1 MVNLTVKGRKMH
13 YEEELRQLMG
23 RPFYLPPLQPD
34 KTATKPQCPVCATRN
49 LHVTDQTKEKIVLP
63 TINPSFKM
71 VKKPDDIDDDVSDA
85 DENDDKKEDSDSDDE
100 NYNDSDHNNNDT
112 DSDEDD
118 DVLPDDIIPRG
129 TISSISRLSLNDK
142 PGLHVDDDGVIRG
155 RIVDDDDD
163 DDEDDDEDPDQ
174 DEEVDGEG
182 YGELEDAG
190 EAEGEGDE
198 EEGEGEGGAS
208 GADEVEEKV
217 EIQPIIV
224 KKKKKKKKRWIGIST
239 VNCKYES
246 VRRVAR
252 RFGIREVGEDEDWS
266 LYWTDYSVSLE
277 RVMEMKRF
285 QKINHFPG
293 MSEICRKDLLARN
306 MNRLYK
312 LFPKE
317 YSVFPKSW
325 CMPADYGDF
334 QAYCRQKKNKT
345 FICKPDSGCQGRGI
359 FLCKNA
365 KDIKPGDHMTCQVY
379 ISKPFLIDS
388 FKFDLRIYVLV
399 TSCDPLRVYVF
410 RDGLGRFATKSYTEP
425 SNHNLDQVCMH
436 LTNYAINKHSD
447 DFIRD
452 DECGS
457 KRRITTVNEWLEEH
471 CYDVQ
476 KMWDDIDDVII
487 KTLISAHPIL
497 KHNYRTCFPN
507 HIKGSACFEIL
518 GFDII
523 IDRKLK
529 PWLLEVNHSPS
540 FHTDA
545 PLDKEIKEA
554 LLYDTLNMLNLTA
567 FDRRRCIEEDR
578 RRVKERLL
586 KKGRGRVEESPET
599 RAIIQDQIQRYEDS
613 HLNGFRRIYPCN
625 NMERYEKFF
634 EHSGSLF
641 QETSASRA
649 RQEAARQQREEIR
662 QKQEKMDALLKKPNK
677 KPAEQKGPDGMRPE
691 SPKNEVKKKQ
701 VIRRPLTRKMT
712 HREQVYLKTLLKDK
726 PKPSADPEDH
736 VETEQQMQQSQP
748 VLSVVVLQKNLAKEP
763 EPLDTRV
770 PLDITEEEEL
780 ERISGMLQRDNLV
793 RGLGVVEHV
802 YRLLHCTPGT
812 TGYLKTAAER
822 QYNSEKR
829 AGFAVAK
836 FLQNVIRQS
845 YLKSQFGS
853 NLAVEACV
861 ESVMK
866 SAMDRQQCRRGLEQD
881 INKLCVVKKAEM
893 TPQTGSR
900 CPSVLGRKSHNQI
913 QSRTAS
919 SQSVQSD
926 SQTDS
931 LDHRLNHEAQ
941 GVPGG
946 DLGKT
951 NLSQNNPNQSGAVQP
966 GMPSTVRGTATMN
979 GTMTLSQW
987 PQTRAAGGRTLGQVV
1002 SSGVH
1007 GNIPPSQSSSL
1018 LARTRYIPRKGY
1030 YASRNSV
1037 TTTVV
1042 PEHEWKHISSLMESE
1057 NTTAS
1062 SMAPRTTLAMRAVN
1076 TGGQKWSSSDSA
1088 VSVSSGRRI
1097 VSATGQREGGTSAS
1111 RLKLGATLVP
1121 YNTQSLGTTPPSTGY
1136 HSSGS
1141 SGGLYTFPNLM
1152 KVSPNQASVNLSVVS
1167 GPAPVAHRPELVPAV
1182 GGRDKESPGGG
1193 TPNRQGGEV
1202 GFLRSTRSQR
1212 IRGATNNL
1220 RIKQLEMREN
1230 HAVVLS

>member
-1 MVNLTVKGRKMH
+1 
-13 YEEELRQLMG
+13 
-23 RPFYLPPLQPD
+23 
-34 KTATKPQCPVCATRN
+34 
-49 LHVTDQTKEKIVLP
+49 
-63 TINPSFKM
+63 M
-71 VKKPDDIDDDVSDA
+71 VKKPDDIDDDHDVSDA

-100 NYNDSDHNNNDT
+100 NYNDSDNNNNDS

-118 DVLPDDIIPRG
+118 DVVQDDIIPRG

-163 DDEDDDEDPDQ
+163 DDDDDEDQDQ

-190 EAEGEGDE
+190 EAEGEGDGEE

-359 FLCKNA
+359 FLSKNA

-410 RDGLGRFATKSYTEP
+410 RDGLGRFATKTYTEP

-457 KRRITTVNEWLEEH
+457 KRRITTINEWLEEH

-523 IDRKLK
+523 LDRKLK

-625 NMERYEKFF
+625 NMEKYEKFF

-662 QKQEKMDALLKKPNK
+662 QKQEKMDALLKKPSK
-677 KPAEQKGPDGMRPE
+677 KPEEKKGPDGMRPE

-701 VIRRPLTRKMT
+701 VIRRPLTRKLT
-712 HREQVYLKTLLKDK
+712 HREQ
-726 PKPSADPEDH
+726 
-736 VETEQQMQQSQP
+736 
-748 VLSVVVLQKNLAKEP
+748 VVLQKNLAKEP

-822 QYNSEKR
+822 QYNVS
-829 AGFAVAK
+829 
-836 FLQNVIRQS
+836 
-845 YLKSQFGS
+845 
-853 NLAVEACV
+853 
-861 ESVMK
+861 
-866 SAMDRQQCRRGLEQD
+866 
-881 INKLCVVKKAEM
+881 KA
-893 TPQTGSR
+893 
-900 CPSVLGRKSHNQI
+900 
-913 QSRTAS
+913 
-919 SQSVQSD
+919 
-926 SQTDS
+926 DS

-941 GVPGG
+941 GVSGG
-946 DLGKT
+946 DLSKA
-951 NLSQNNPNQSGAVQP
+951 NLSQNNQSQSGPVQP
-966 GMPSTVRGTATMN
+966 GMPSTVRGTTTMN

-1002 SSGVH
+1002 NSGVH
-1007 GNIPPSQSSSL
+1007 SNIPPSQSTSL
-1018 LARTRYIPRKGY
+1018 LARTRYVPRKGY

-1057 NTTAS
+1057 STTAT

-1111 RLKLGATLVP
+1111 RLKLGASLVP
-1121 YNTQSLGTTPPSTGY
+1121 YNSQSLGTTPPSTGY

-1152 KVSPNQASVNLSVVS
+1152 KVSPSQASVNLSVVS

-1182 GGRDKESPGGG
+1182 GGREKDSPGGG

>member
-13 YEEELRQLMG
+13 YEEELRQIMG

-34 KTATKPQCPVCATRN
+34 KTATKPQCPVCASRN
-49 LHVTDQTKEKIVLP
+49 FHVTGQTKEKIVLP

-71 VKKPDDIDDDVSDA
+71 VKKPDDIDDDHDVSDA

-100 NYNDSDHNNNDT
+100 NYNDSDNNNNDS

-118 DVLPDDIIPRG
+118 DVVQDDIIPRG

-163 DDEDDDEDPDQ
+163 DDDDDEDQDQ

-190 EAEGEGDE
+190 EAEGEGDGEE

-359 FLCKNA
+359 FLSKNA

-410 RDGLGRFATKSYTEP
+410 RDGLGRFATKTYTEP

-457 KRRITTVNEWLEEH
+457 KRRITTINEWLEEH

-523 IDRKLK
+523 LDRKLK

-625 NMERYEKFF
+625 NMEKYEKFF

-662 QKQEKMDALLKKPNK
+662 QKQEKMDALLKKPSK
-677 KPAEQKGPDGMRPE
+677 KPEEKKGPDGMRPE

-701 VIRRPLTRKMT
+701 VIRRPLTRKLT
-712 HREQVYLKTLLKDK
+712 HREQ
-726 PKPSADPEDH
+726 
-736 VETEQQMQQSQP
+736 
-748 VLSVVVLQKNLAKEP
+748 VVLQKNLAKEP

-822 QYNSEKR
+822 QYNVS
-829 AGFAVAK
+829 
-836 FLQNVIRQS
+836 
-845 YLKSQFGS
+845 
-853 NLAVEACV
+853 
-861 ESVMK
+861 
-866 SAMDRQQCRRGLEQD
+866 
-881 INKLCVVKKAEM
+881 KA
-893 TPQTGSR
+893 
-900 CPSVLGRKSHNQI
+900 
-913 QSRTAS
+913 
-919 SQSVQSD
+919 
-926 SQTDS
+926 DS

-941 GVPGG
+941 GVSGG
-946 DLGKT
+946 DLSKA
-951 NLSQNNPNQSGAVQP
+951 NLSQNNQSQSGPVQP
-966 GMPSTVRGTATMN
+966 GMPSTVRGTTTMN

-1002 SSGVH
+1002 NSGVH
-1007 GNIPPSQSSSL
+1007 SNIPPSQSTSL
-1018 LARTRYIPRKGY
+1018 LARTRYVPRKGY

-1057 NTTAS
+1057 STTAT

-1111 RLKLGATLVP
+1111 RLKLGASLVP
-1121 YNTQSLGTTPPSTGY
+1121 YNSQSLGTTPPSTGY

-1152 KVSPNQASVNLSVVS
+1152 KVSPSQASVNLSVVS

-1182 GGRDKESPGGG
+1182 GGREKDSPGGG

>member
-1 MVNLTVKGRKMH
+1 
-13 YEEELRQLMG
+13 
-23 RPFYLPPLQPD
+23 
-34 KTATKPQCPVCATRN
+34 
-49 LHVTDQTKEKIVLP
+49 
-63 TINPSFKM
+63 M
-71 VKKPDDIDDDVSDA
+71 VKKPDDIDDEVSDA

-118 DVLPDDIIPRG
+118 DVVPDDIIPRG

-163 DDEDDDEDPDQ
+163 DDDDDDEDQDQ

-677 KPAEQKGPDGMRPE
+677 KPTEQKGPDGMRPE

-726 PKPSADPEDH
+726 PKPSADPDDH
-736 VETEQQMQQSQP
+736 VETEQQMEQSQP

-822 QYNSEKR
+822 QYN
-829 AGFAVAK
+829 
-836 FLQNVIRQS
+836 
-845 YLKSQFGS
+845 
-853 NLAVEACV
+853 
-861 ESVMK
+861 
-866 SAMDRQQCRRGLEQD
+866 
-881 INKLCVVKKAEM
+881 
-893 TPQTGSR
+893 
-900 CPSVLGRKSHNQI
+900 
-913 QSRTAS
+913 
-919 SQSVQSD
+919 
-926 SQTDS
+926 TDS

-946 DLGKT
+946 ELGKT
-951 NLSQNNPNQSGAVQP
+951 NLSQNNQNQSGAVQP

-1097 VSATGQREGGTSAS
+1097 LSATGQREGGTSAS

>member
-1 MVNLTVKGRKMH
+1 
-13 YEEELRQLMG
+13 
-23 RPFYLPPLQPD
+23 
-34 KTATKPQCPVCATRN
+34 
-49 LHVTDQTKEKIVLP
+49 
-63 TINPSFKM
+63 M
-71 VKKPDDIDDDVSDA
+71 VKKPDDIDDDHDVSDA

-100 NYNDSDHNNNDT
+100 NYNDSDNNNNDS

-118 DVLPDDIIPRG
+118 DVVQDDIIPRG

-163 DDEDDDEDPDQ
+163 DDDDDEDQDQ

-190 EAEGEGDE
+190 EAEGEGDGEE

-359 FLCKNA
+359 FLSKNA

-410 RDGLGRFATKSYTEP
+410 RDGLGRFATKTYTEP

-457 KRRITTVNEWLEEH
+457 KRRITTINEWLEEH

-523 IDRKLK
+523 LDRKLK

-625 NMERYEKFF
+625 NMEKYEKFF

-662 QKQEKMDALLKKPNK
+662 QKQEKMDALLKKPSK
-677 KPAEQKGPDGMRPE
+677 KPEEKKGPDGMRPE

-701 VIRRPLTRKMT
+701 VIRRPLTRKLT
-712 HREQVYLKTLLKDK
+712 HREQVYLKTLLKDNTK
-726 PKPSADPEDH
+726 PKPSADPE
-736 VETEQQMQQSQP
+736 EPQLEAQMQEPQP
-748 VLSVVVLQKNLAKEP
+748 VHAVVVLQKNLAKEP

-822 QYNSEKR
+822 QYNVS
-829 AGFAVAK
+829 
-836 FLQNVIRQS
+836 
-845 YLKSQFGS
+845 
-853 NLAVEACV
+853 
-861 ESVMK
+861 
-866 SAMDRQQCRRGLEQD
+866 
-881 INKLCVVKKAEM
+881 KA
-893 TPQTGSR
+893 
-900 CPSVLGRKSHNQI
+900 
-913 QSRTAS
+913 
-919 SQSVQSD
+919 
-926 SQTDS
+926 DS

-941 GVPGG
+941 GVSGG
-946 DLGKT
+946 DLSKA
-951 NLSQNNPNQSGAVQP
+951 NLSQNNQSQSGPVQP
-966 GMPSTVRGTATMN
+966 GMPSTVRGTTTMN

-1002 SSGVH
+1002 NSGVH
-1007 GNIPPSQSSSL
+1007 SNIPPSQSTSL
-1018 LARTRYIPRKGY
+1018 LARTRYVPRKGY

-1057 NTTAS
+1057 STTAT

-1111 RLKLGATLVP
+1111 RLKLGASLVP
-1121 YNTQSLGTTPPSTGY
+1121 YNSQSLGTTPPSTGY

-1152 KVSPNQASVNLSVVS
+1152 KVSPSQASVNLSVVS

-1182 GGRDKESPGGG
+1182 GGREKDSPGGG

>member
-13 YEEELRQLMG
+13 YEEELRQIMG

-34 KTATKPQCPVCATRN
+34 KTATKPQCPVCASRN
-49 LHVTDQTKEKIVLP
+49 FHVTGQTKEKIVLP

-71 VKKPDDIDDDVSDA
+71 VKKPDDIDDDHDVSDA

-100 NYNDSDHNNNDT
+100 NYNDSDNNNNDS

-118 DVLPDDIIPRG
+118 DVVQDDIIPRG

-163 DDEDDDEDPDQ
+163 DDDDDEDQDQ

-190 EAEGEGDE
+190 EAEGEGDGEE

-359 FLCKNA
+359 FLSKNA

-410 RDGLGRFATKSYTEP
+410 RDGLGRFATKTYTEP

-457 KRRITTVNEWLEEH
+457 KRRITTINEWLEEH

-523 IDRKLK
+523 LDRKLK

-625 NMERYEKFF
+625 NMEKYEKFF

-662 QKQEKMDALLKKPNK
+662 QKQEKMDALLKKPSK
-677 KPAEQKGPDGMRPE
+677 KPEEKKGPDGMRPE

-701 VIRRPLTRKMT
+701 VIRRPLTRKLT
-712 HREQVYLKTLLKDK
+712 HREQ
-726 PKPSADPEDH
+726 
-736 VETEQQMQQSQP
+736 
-748 VLSVVVLQKNLAKEP
+748 VVLQKNLAKEP

-822 QYNSEKR
+822 QYN
-829 AGFAVAK
+829 A
-836 FLQNVIRQS
+836 
-845 YLKSQFGS
+845 
-853 NLAVEACV
+853 
-861 ESVMK
+861 
-866 SAMDRQQCRRGLEQD
+866 
-881 INKLCVVKKAEM
+881 
-893 TPQTGSR
+893 
-900 CPSVLGRKSHNQI
+900 
-913 QSRTAS
+913 
-919 SQSVQSD
+919 
-926 SQTDS
+926 DS

-941 GVPGG
+941 GVSGG
-946 DLGKT
+946 DLSKA
-951 NLSQNNPNQSGAVQP
+951 NLSQNNQSQSGPVQP
-966 GMPSTVRGTATMN
+966 GMPSTVRGTTTMN

-1002 SSGVH
+1002 NSGVH
-1007 GNIPPSQSSSL
+1007 SNIPPSQSTSL
-1018 LARTRYIPRKGY
+1018 LARTRYVPRKGY

-1057 NTTAS
+1057 STTAT

-1111 RLKLGATLVP
+1111 RLKLGASLVP
-1121 YNTQSLGTTPPSTGY
+1121 YNSQSLGTTPPSTGY

-1152 KVSPNQASVNLSVVS
+1152 KVSPSQASVNLSVVS

-1182 GGRDKESPGGG
+1182 GGREKDSPGGG

>member
-1 MVNLTVKGRKMH
+1 
-13 YEEELRQLMG
+13 
-23 RPFYLPPLQPD
+23 
-34 KTATKPQCPVCATRN
+34 
-49 LHVTDQTKEKIVLP
+49 
-63 TINPSFKM
+63 M
-71 VKKPDDIDDDVSDA
+71 VKKPDDIDDEVSDA

-118 DVLPDDIIPRG
+118 DVVPDDIIPRG

-163 DDEDDDEDPDQ
+163 DDDDDDEDQDQ

-677 KPAEQKGPDGMRPE
+677 KPTEQKGPDGMRPE

-712 HREQVYLKTLLKDK
+712 HREQ
-726 PKPSADPEDH
+726 
-736 VETEQQMQQSQP
+736 
-748 VLSVVVLQKNLAKEP
+748 VVLQKNLAKEP

-822 QYNSEKR
+822 QYN
-829 AGFAVAK
+829 
-836 FLQNVIRQS
+836 
-845 YLKSQFGS
+845 
-853 NLAVEACV
+853 
-861 ESVMK
+861 
-866 SAMDRQQCRRGLEQD
+866 
-881 INKLCVVKKAEM
+881 
-893 TPQTGSR
+893 
-900 CPSVLGRKSHNQI
+900 
-913 QSRTAS
+913 
-919 SQSVQSD
+919 
-926 SQTDS
+926 TDS

-946 DLGKT
+946 ELGKT
-951 NLSQNNPNQSGAVQP
+951 NLSQNNQNQSGAVQP

-1097 VSATGQREGGTSAS
+1097 LSATGQREGGTSAS

>member
-1 MVNLTVKGRKMH
+1 MPMVNLTVKGRKMH

-49 LHVTDQTKEKIVLP
+49 VYVTGQTKEKIVLP
-63 TINPSFKM
+63 TIKPSFKM
-71 VKKPDDIDDDVSDA
+71 VKKPDDIDDDVSEA

-100 NYNDSDHNNNDT
+100 NYNDSDHNNNDN
-112 DSDEDD
+112 DSDSDD
-118 DVLPDDIIPRG
+118 DDDIVQDDIIPRG

-163 DDEDDDEDPDQ
+163 DDDDDEDQDQ

-190 EAEGEGDE
+190 EAEGEGEGEE

-359 FLCKNA
+359 FLSKNA

-457 KRRITTVNEWLEEH
+457 KRRITTINEWLEEH

-523 IDRKLK
+523 LDRKLK

-586 KKGRGRVEESPET
+586 KKGRGRVEESPES

-662 QKQEKMDALLKKPNK
+662 QKQEKMDALLKKPSK
-677 KPAEQKGPDGMRPE
+677 KPEEKKGPDGMRPE

-712 HREQVYLKTLLKDK
+712 HREQ
-726 PKPSADPEDH
+726 
-736 VETEQQMQQSQP
+736 
-748 VLSVVVLQKNLAKEP
+748 VVLQKNLAKEP

-822 QYNSEKR
+822 QYN
-829 AGFAVAK
+829 
-836 FLQNVIRQS
+836 
-845 YLKSQFGS
+845 
-853 NLAVEACV
+853 
-861 ESVMK
+861 
-866 SAMDRQQCRRGLEQD
+866 
-881 INKLCVVKKAEM
+881 
-893 TPQTGSR
+893 
-900 CPSVLGRKSHNQI
+900 
-913 QSRTAS
+913 
-919 SQSVQSD
+919 
-926 SQTDS
+926 TDS
-931 LDHRLNHEAQ
+931 LDHRLSHEAQ
-941 GVPGG
+941 GVPAG
-946 DLGKT
+946 DLNKT
-951 NLSQNNPNQSGAVQP
+951 NLSQNNQNQSGAVQP

-987 PQTRAAGGRTLGQVV
+987 PQTRAAGGRTLGQVM

-1007 GNIPPSQSSSL
+1007 SNIPPSQSSTL

-1057 NTTAS
+1057 TTTAT

-1111 RLKLGATLVP
+1111 RLKLGASLVP
-1121 YNTQSLGTTPPSTGY
+1121 YNSQSLGTTPPSTGY

-1152 KVSPNQASVNLSVVS
+1152 KVSPSQASVNLSVVS

-1182 GGRDKESPGGG
+1182 GGRDKDSPGGG

>member
-13 YEEELRQLMG
+13 YEEELRQIMG

-34 KTATKPQCPVCATRN
+34 KTATKPQCPVCASRN
-49 LHVTDQTKEKIVLP
+49 FHVTGQTKEKIVLP

-71 VKKPDDIDDDVSDA
+71 VKKPDDIDDDHDVSDA

-100 NYNDSDHNNNDT
+100 NYNDSDNNNNDS

-118 DVLPDDIIPRG
+118 DVVQDDIIPRG

-163 DDEDDDEDPDQ
+163 DDDDDEDQDQ

-190 EAEGEGDE
+190 EAEGEGDGEE

-359 FLCKNA
+359 FLSKNA

-410 RDGLGRFATKSYTEP
+410 RDGLGRFATKTYTEP

-457 KRRITTVNEWLEEH
+457 KRRITTINEWLEEH

-523 IDRKLK
+523 LDRKLK

-625 NMERYEKFF
+625 NMEKYEKFF

-662 QKQEKMDALLKKPNK
+662 QKQEKMDALLKKPSK
-677 KPAEQKGPDGMRPE
+677 KPEEKKGPDGMRPE

-701 VIRRPLTRKMT
+701 VIRRPLTRKLT
-712 HREQVYLKTLLKDK
+712 HREQVYLKTLLKDNTK
-726 PKPSADPEDH
+726 PKPSADPE
-736 VETEQQMQQSQP
+736 EPQLEAQMQEPQP
-748 VLSVVVLQKNLAKEP
+748 VHAVVVLQKNLAKEP

-822 QYNSEKR
+822 QYN
-829 AGFAVAK
+829 A
-836 FLQNVIRQS
+836 
-845 YLKSQFGS
+845 
-853 NLAVEACV
+853 
-861 ESVMK
+861 
-866 SAMDRQQCRRGLEQD
+866 
-881 INKLCVVKKAEM
+881 
-893 TPQTGSR
+893 
-900 CPSVLGRKSHNQI
+900 
-913 QSRTAS
+913 
-919 SQSVQSD
+919 
-926 SQTDS
+926 DS

-941 GVPGG
+941 GVSGG
-946 DLGKT
+946 DLSKA
-951 NLSQNNPNQSGAVQP
+951 NLSQNNQSQSGPVQP
-966 GMPSTVRGTATMN
+966 GMPSTVRGTTTMN

-1002 SSGVH
+1002 NSGVH
-1007 GNIPPSQSSSL
+1007 SNIPPSQSTSL
-1018 LARTRYIPRKGY
+1018 LARTRYVPRKGY

-1057 NTTAS
+1057 STTAT

-1111 RLKLGATLVP
+1111 RLKLGASLVP
-1121 YNTQSLGTTPPSTGY
+1121 YNSQSLGTTPPSTGY

-1152 KVSPNQASVNLSVVS
+1152 KVSPSQASVNLSVVS

-1182 GGRDKESPGGG
+1182 GGREKDSPGGG

>member
-1 MVNLTVKGRKMH
+1 
-13 YEEELRQLMG
+13 
-23 RPFYLPPLQPD
+23 
-34 KTATKPQCPVCATRN
+34 
-49 LHVTDQTKEKIVLP
+49 
-63 TINPSFKM
+63 M
-71 VKKPDDIDDDVSDA
+71 VKKPDDIDDDHDVSDA

-100 NYNDSDHNNNDT
+100 NYNDSDNNNNDS

-118 DVLPDDIIPRG
+118 DVVQDDIIPRG

-163 DDEDDDEDPDQ
+163 DDDDDEDQDQ

-190 EAEGEGDE
+190 EAEGEGDGEE

-359 FLCKNA
+359 FLSKNA

-410 RDGLGRFATKSYTEP
+410 RDGLGRFATKTYTEP

-457 KRRITTVNEWLEEH
+457 KRRITTINEWLEEH

-523 IDRKLK
+523 LDRKLK

-625 NMERYEKFF
+625 NMEKYEKFF

-662 QKQEKMDALLKKPNK
+662 QKQEKMDALLKKPSK
-677 KPAEQKGPDGMRPE
+677 KPEEKKGPDGMRPE

-701 VIRRPLTRKMT
+701 VIRRPLTRKLT
-712 HREQVYLKTLLKDK
+712 HREQ
-726 PKPSADPEDH
+726 
-736 VETEQQMQQSQP
+736 
-748 VLSVVVLQKNLAKEP
+748 VVLQKNLAKEP

-822 QYNSEKR
+822 QYN
-829 AGFAVAK
+829 A
-836 FLQNVIRQS
+836 
-845 YLKSQFGS
+845 
-853 NLAVEACV
+853 
-861 ESVMK
+861 
-866 SAMDRQQCRRGLEQD
+866 
-881 INKLCVVKKAEM
+881 
-893 TPQTGSR
+893 
-900 CPSVLGRKSHNQI
+900 
-913 QSRTAS
+913 
-919 SQSVQSD
+919 
-926 SQTDS
+926 DS

-941 GVPGG
+941 GVSGG
-946 DLGKT
+946 DLSKA
-951 NLSQNNPNQSGAVQP
+951 NLSQNNQSQSGPVQP
-966 GMPSTVRGTATMN
+966 GMPSTVRGTTTMN

-1002 SSGVH
+1002 NSGVH
-1007 GNIPPSQSSSL
+1007 SNIPPSQSTSL
-1018 LARTRYIPRKGY
+1018 LARTRYVPRKGY

-1057 NTTAS
+1057 STTAT

-1111 RLKLGATLVP
+1111 RLKLGASLVP
-1121 YNTQSLGTTPPSTGY
+1121 YNSQSLGTTPPSTGY

-1152 KVSPNQASVNLSVVS
+1152 KVSPSQASVNLSVVS

-1182 GGRDKESPGGG
+1182 GGREKDSPGGG

>member
-1018 LARTRYIPRKGY
+1018 LARTRYIPRKG
-1030 YASRNSV
+1030 
-1037 TTTVV
+1037 
-1042 PEHEWKHISSLMESE
+1042 
-1057 NTTAS
+1057 
-1062 SMAPRTTLAMRAVN
+1062 
-1076 TGGQKWSSSDSA
+1076 
-1088 VSVSSGRRI
+1088 
-1097 VSATGQREGGTSAS
+1097 GTSAS

>member
-1 MVNLTVKGRKMH
+1 MH
-13 YEEELRQLMG
+13 YEEELRQIMG

-34 KTATKPQCPVCATRN
+34 KTATKPQCPVCASRN
-49 LHVTDQTKEKIVLP
+49 FHVTGQTKEKIVLP
-63 TINPSFKM
+63 TINP
-71 VKKPDDIDDDVSDA
+71 I
-85 DENDDKKEDSDSDDE
+85 
-100 NYNDSDHNNNDT
+100 
-112 DSDEDD
+112 
-118 DVLPDDIIPRG
+118 
-129 TISSISRLSLNDK
+129 
-142 PGLHVDDDGVIRG
+142 
-155 RIVDDDDD
+155 
-163 DDEDDDEDPDQ
+163 
-174 DEEVDGEG
+174 
-182 YGELEDAG
+182 
-190 EAEGEGDE
+190 
-198 EEGEGEGGAS
+198 
-208 GADEVEEKV
+208 
-217 EIQPIIV
+217 
-224 KKKKKKKKRWIGIST
+224 
-239 VNCKYES
+239 
-246 VRRVAR
+246 RRVAR

-359 FLCKNA
+359 FLSKNA

-410 RDGLGRFATKSYTEP
+410 RDGLGRFATKTYTEP

-457 KRRITTVNEWLEEH
+457 KRRITTINEWLEEH

-523 IDRKLK
+523 LDRKLK

-625 NMERYEKFF
+625 NMEKYEKFF

-662 QKQEKMDALLKKPNK
+662 QKQEKMDALLKKPSK
-677 KPAEQKGPDGMRPE
+677 KPEEKKGPDGMRPE

-701 VIRRPLTRKMT
+701 VIRRPLTRKLT
-712 HREQVYLKTLLKDK
+712 HREQVYLKTLLKDNTK
-726 PKPSADPEDH
+726 PKPSADPE
-736 VETEQQMQQSQP
+736 EPQLEAQMQEPQP
-748 VLSVVVLQKNLAKEP
+748 VHAVVVLQKNLAKEP

-822 QYNSEKR
+822 QYNVS
-829 AGFAVAK
+829 
-836 FLQNVIRQS
+836 
-845 YLKSQFGS
+845 
-853 NLAVEACV
+853 
-861 ESVMK
+861 
-866 SAMDRQQCRRGLEQD
+866 
-881 INKLCVVKKAEM
+881 KA
-893 TPQTGSR
+893 
-900 CPSVLGRKSHNQI
+900 
-913 QSRTAS
+913 
-919 SQSVQSD
+919 
-926 SQTDS
+926 DS

-941 GVPGG
+941 GVSGG
-946 DLGKT
+946 DLSKA
-951 NLSQNNPNQSGAVQP
+951 NLSQNNQSQSGPVQP
-966 GMPSTVRGTATMN
+966 GMPSTVRGTTTMN

-1002 SSGVH
+1002 NSGVH
-1007 GNIPPSQSSSL
+1007 SNIPPSQSTSL
-1018 LARTRYIPRKGY
+1018 LARTRYVPRKGY

-1057 NTTAS
+1057 STTAT

-1111 RLKLGATLVP
+1111 RLKLGASLVP
-1121 YNTQSLGTTPPSTGY
+1121 YNSQSLGTTPPSTGY

-1152 KVSPNQASVNLSVVS
+1152 KVSPSQASVNLSVVS

-1182 GGRDKESPGGG
+1182 GGREKDSPGG

>member
-822 QYNSEKR
+822 QYN
-829 AGFAVAK
+829 
-836 FLQNVIRQS
+836 
-845 YLKSQFGS
+845 
-853 NLAVEACV
+853 
-861 ESVMK
+861 
-866 SAMDRQQCRRGLEQD
+866 
-881 INKLCVVKKAEM
+881 
-893 TPQTGSR
+893 
-900 CPSVLGRKSHNQI
+900 
-913 QSRTAS
+913 
-919 SQSVQSD
+919 
-926 SQTDS
+926 TDS